1 MLKQLGEWIGIALVI
16 ALITAGVVFISY
28 FTYDYNVGVEKDKA
42 RIISE
47 GQAQAAQLRIEK
59 LKFPLQTIAC
69 YDGTNRLTF
78 AAQVYGAPSFHPN
91 KDLKRS
97 LPRANCPEDYAVTV
111 RVLPKVKL
119 LWYYPKYMLNHLSN
133 IARVRRERII
143 QDIIE

>member
-91 KDLKRS
+91 NNNGMICIEGNCINCVVTTIEKGKWEQLQGAHSRKVEPEGPPLAPKD
-97 LPRANCPEDYAVTV
+97 
-111 RVLPKVKL
+111 
-119 LWYYPKYMLNHLSN
+119 
-133 IARVRRERII
+133 
-143 QDIIE
+143 